1 MDFVGTRKY
10 VIELLTKELSQ
21 KYLYHDVSHTFDVH
35 EAARRNGKLAELNE
49 TDQILLETAAL
60 FHDTGLI
67 HTYDGHETK
76 SAEIA
81 AQVLPQFGYSG
92 HQVELVAGMIMAT
105 RIPQSPQNFLEQL
118 ICDADLDYL
127 GRDDFFILAF
137 KLQLEWKQ
145 MKIMNLSFDEWLVF
159 EKDFL
164 VNHKYFTTIVQDL
177 RNIGKEEN
185 LVQLESFFKERD

>member
-1 MDFVGTRKY
+1 MDFAGARKY
-10 VIELLTKELSQ
+10 VLELLTKELSQ
-21 KYLYHDVSHTFDVH
+21 KYLYHDLSHTFDVH

-67 HTYDGHETK
+67 HTYEGHETK

-81 AQVLPQFGYSG
+81 AQVLPQFGYNE
-92 HQVELVAGMIMAT
+92 HEIELVGRMIMAT
-105 RIPQSPQNFLEQL
+105 HIPQTPRNLLEQL
-118 ICDADLDYL
+118 LCDADLDYL

-137 KLQLEWKQ
+137 KLQLEWKR
-145 MKIMNLSFDEWLVF
+145 MKIMNLAFDEWLVF

-164 VNHKYFTTIVQDL
+164 VNHSYFTSIVQNL
-177 RNIGKEEN
+177 RNKGKEEN